1 MKKRF
6 LCFGMA
12 VVTMAGMV
20 TGCGAKSEP
29 AAGATESAGSS
40 SKGVLTAAANI
51 DYAPFEFYEDGVAVG
66 FDVDLWNAICE
77 RMGYEANFVHFPW
90 DSLVSGLKAGKF
102 DAIVADMEIT
112 DERLESINF
121 TDTYF
126 YETVGIAVPSGSDAV
141 ELTDLNGKVIGLQT
155 GTVAEGWA
163 KNNEATL
170 APEKFTTYETMADA
184 MMDLEVGR
192 IEAVIN
198 NGPYMLYQATLN
210 DKIKVMKIVDDEPI
224 DCGIAYSKDNTE
236 LGEEINATLHELID
250 DGTYAE
256 IFRKWF
262 GADPNVAFM
271 PK

>member
-6 LCFGMA
+6 LCLGMA
-12 VVTMAGMV
+12 LALMAGCMS
-20 TGCGAKSEP
+20 GCGAKEEP
-29 AAGATESAGSS
+29 AAGATASS
-40 SKGVLTAAANI
+40 SKGVLTAAAHI
-51 DYAPFEFYEDGVAVG
+51 DYAPFEFYEEGVAVG
-66 FDVDLWNAICE
+66 FDVDLWSAICE

-90 DSLVSGLKAGKF
+90 DSLVSGLKSGKY

-121 TDTYF
+121 TDPYF
-126 YETVGIAVPSGSDAV
+126 YETIGIAVVSASEASD
-141 ELTDLNGKVIGLQT
+141 LGDLNGKVIGLQT
-155 GTVAEGWA
+155 GTVAETWA
-163 KNNEATL
+163 KDNEATL

-192 IEAVIN
+192 VEAVIN
-198 NGPYMLYQATLN
+198 NGPYMLYQATIN

-224 DCGIAYSKDNTE
+224 NCGIAYSKDKPE
-236 LGEEINATLHELID
+236 LGEEINATLHALID

-256 IFRKWF
+256 IYRKWF
-262 GADPNVAFM
+262 GADPNAAFM